1 MARDGKTVRRNPSR
15 EGDPHG
21 ARRRERKTAIPRRAL
36 DANLIRQLRR
46 RLSVGAEG
54 LYGMRKTKGG
64 SDGEVFRF
72 QLGLLYS
79 ISG

>member
-15 EGDPHG
+15 GRDPHG
-21 ARRRERKTAIPRRAL
+21 ARRRERKTAIRRAL
-36 DANLIRQLRR
+36 DANPIRQLRR
-46 RLSVGAEG
+46 HLSVGAEG